1 MSHDLRIN
9 RRKMRDE
16 TEASMEG
23 YTQHPRFSHA
33 TMIWVGV
40 GSTIVNA
47 GAQIYSSHQTSK
59 AAKAAVSQQR
69 SLVNDLK
76 YEPIDI
82 EALKKEATQ
91 TAIDNATRS
100 LAIERDMNPDV
111 AATRAELARQVRSE
125 LELGGNLSPD
135 VVNRV
140 TSAGRTIGATSGI
153 GSPSTVPLTASLLG
167 LTSMDLANQ
176 RRAAAA
182 GLLNQNELPT
192 AGLDPGAVAAL
203 QVAQNNAQNDFN
215 MSKTNANM
223 NLAESEQKAR
233 TAQIGG
239 QVGMISSLANL
250 LGKGAG
256 ALSTARSGVESEVEP
271 SQDWLGNPVTMTPYK
286 VKG

>member
-1 MSHDLRIN
+1 MS
-9 RRKMRDE
+9 M
-16 TEASMEG
+16 M
-23 YTQHPRFSHA
+23 
-33 TMIWVGV
+33 WVGI
-40 GSTIVNA
+40 GSTVIKGVSDVYAAN
-47 GAQIYSSHQTSK
+47 QTSK

-100 LAIERDMNPDV
+100 LAIERDLNPDV
-111 AATRAELARQVRSE
+111 AAARSELARQVNSE
-125 LELGGNLSPD
+125 LALGGNLSPD

-140 TSAGRTIGATSGI
+140 TSAGRTIGASSGI

-167 LTSMDLANQ
+167 LTSMDLANK
-176 RRAAAA
+176 RRAEAA
-182 GLLNQNELPT
+182 GLIAANDLPM

-203 QVAQNNAQNDFN
+203 QVAQNNAENDFN

-223 NLAESEQKAR
+223 NLAESEQTAR

-250 LGKGAG
+250 LGTGAG
-256 ALSTARSGVESEVEP
+256 ALAGNNAGKGDKITKSEF
-271 SQDWLGNPVTMTPYK
+271 DKRYAATPAFTPIQTNW
-286 VKG
+286 GGTP